1 MHELESHATF
11 YIHQKVLKHP
21 NVASVYIK
29 ALEHMHSVTHTSPS
43 SEDLIIINSYRR
55 TRMHTNIHAQ
65 AHWNVR
71 TIQHYFM
78 YALDVYACGIAVQET
93 RSLSLTT
100 RSANVWWFVFMC
112 TQLYLSVKEKTPC
125 YGQSPSSS
133 ALILALNCVLFVS
146 SFFLGH
152 TQTYYTE
159 IRRCGVC
166 YAMLCAYVSVKY
178 QQISKGTT
186 FRHSKQTKSVC
197 IEQITWRDVCEAQ
210 LRKRATITLLNFKRI
225 KRFVIKR
232 RK

>member
-1 MHELESHATF
+1 MCTHVESQF
-11 YIHQKVLKHP
+11 
-21 NVASVYIK
+21 
-29 ALEHMHSVTHTSPS
+29 
-43 SEDLIIINSYRR
+43 RR
-55 TRMHTNIHAQ
+55 LA
-65 AHWNVR
+65 
-71 TIQHYFM
+71 
-78 YALDVYACGIAVQET
+78 
-93 RSLSLTT
+93 RSLSP

-166 YAMLCAYVSVKY
+166 CAMLCAYVSVKY

-186 FRHSKQTKSVC
+186 FRHSKQMKSVC

-225 KRFVIKR
+225 KRFVIER
-232 RK
+232 RKQQVFFLREKKVNKSTKGKTKNIVKRANIWWKKIIFAVCIWTILKMCFYQWISVKWTLRFCFHF

>member
-1 MHELESHATF
+1 MCARYSITSCMRSMCTHVESQF
-11 YIHQKVLKHP
+11 
-21 NVASVYIK
+21 
-29 ALEHMHSVTHTSPS
+29 
-43 SEDLIIINSYRR
+43 RR
-55 TRMHTNIHAQ
+55 L
-65 AHWNVR
+65 AH
-71 TIQHYFM
+71 
-78 YALDVYACGIAVQET
+78 
-93 RSLSLTT
+93 SLSP

-112 TQLYLSVKEKTPC
+112 TQLYLSVKEKMPC

-166 YAMLCAYVSVKY
+166 CAMLCAYVSVKY

-197 IEQITWRDVCEAQ
+197 IEPITWKDVCEAQ

-225 KRFVIKR
+225 KRFVIER
-232 RK
+232 RKQQVFFSSRKKKKTNQQKGKQKNIEKRPNIWWEKIIFAVWIWTILIMCFYQWISVKWTLRFCFHF